1 MQLDNTEYIF
11 RPRTTKNTCYT
22 MFISKGNTTSISVN
36 GFVLGEQKSLQEL
49 SLPGNLGSK
58 LKVFFTF
65 LENQFSILLMLVKVL
80 LCKSRSYLTLSK

>member
-11 RPRTTKNTCYT
+11 RPRTTNNTCYT

-49 SLPGNLGSK
+49 SSK
-58 LKVFFTF
+58 LKIFFTF
-65 LENQFSILLMLVKVL
+65 LENLFYSSHVG
-80 LCKSRSYLTLSK
+80 KSFIM